1 MGERGP
7 VKKIR
12 TPVLLLIAAAALAQV
27 VVYFV
32 VEQDPQSRIL
42 YDSREYISAGSNLF
56 SDGILYCGQLDGE
69 VDPALFTKRPLAY
82 PLLVG
87 LILHLGGGI
96 GGIVLVQVI
105 LSLLEA
111 ILLYW
116 IAGLLDITQ
125 PYRLI
130 VVTVFLFYPA
140 QIIYS
145 QVVMAEI
152 LVQFLLFLSFVFLI
166 AGINKN
172 SLNLLGLTNL
182 TLGLAALTKPVMV
195 YFWIPNLLYHVWLA
209 YRLRSV
215 KLVGWSLIPLLI
227 VSGWSY
233 RNYLV
238 TDYYHFSSIKTINM
252 SFNLDGSSSPQAL
265 PSTKYSRIEN
275 FGSWSREVER
285 VFIQDRLSNWPTT
298 VYRQVL
304 GNLAFLL
311 DPGRFDIFQIL
322 GIPHSVRLPDLL
334 HSRSRSS
341 SSILGQVPGGILVYL
356 SLVFLLN
363 LLVSAAF
370 LYFPF
375 KENVRLE
382 YKVYWVMLVLY
393 AIVLTGPIGASRFRL
408 EVEPFLL
415 LALPFLLK
423 RVMSAWQAKFE
434 P

>member
-1 MGERGP
+1 MGDRGL
-7 VKKIR
+7 VKKIQ
-12 TPVLLLIAAAALAQV
+12 TPMLLLIAAAVLSHV
-27 VVYFV
+27 VVYLM
-32 VEQDPQSRIL
+32 VEQHPQSRIL
-42 YDSREYISAGSNLF
+42 YDSREYLSAGSNLL
-56 SDGILYCGQLDGE
+56 SQGVLYSGKLDGA
-69 VDPALFTKRPLAY
+69 VDPALFTKRPPAY

-87 LILHLGGGI
+87 LILQLGGGI
-96 GGIVLVQVI
+96 GGIVLLQVI
-105 LSLLEA
+105 LTLSEA

-116 IAGLLDITQ
+116 IAGLLDLRGA
-125 PYRLI
+125 YRLATA
-130 VVTVFLFYPA
+130 TVFLFYPA

-166 AGINKN
+166 TGIKKN
-172 SLNLLGLTNL
+172 SLSLLGLVNL

-215 KLVGWSLIPLLI
+215 KLVGWAFIPLLI

-238 TDYYHFSSIKTINM
+238 TGYFHFSSVKTINM
-252 SFNLDGSSSPQAL
+252 KFNLDGSSNPQAL
-265 PSTKYSRIEN
+265 PLTEHSRIED

-285 VFIQDRLSNWPTT
+285 DFIRDRISNWPAT
-298 VYRQVL
+298 VYRQFL

-322 GIPHSVRLPDLL
+322 GIPHSVRFPELL
-334 HSRSRSS
+334 HSPLRSTF
-341 SSILGQVPGGILVYL
+341 SILAQVPLGILVYL
-356 SLVFLLN
+356 GTVLLLN
-363 LLVSAAF
+363 LLVLASF
-370 LYFPF
+370 LYVLF
-375 KENVRLE
+375 KEDVRLE

-393 AIVLTGPIGASRFRL
+393 VIVLTGPIGASRFRL

-415 LALPFLLK
+415 LALPFFLK